1 MSRSFTSQTHDKLV
15 KELAEREN
23 VTRREI
29 AAQIRAAK
37 EFGDLS
43 ENAAYKD
50 AREAEQYNESR
61 IFYLKNILKGAA
73 VIKEPAGGS
82 FRVIM
87 GVTVK
92 IRRVDTG
99 AEVNYTIVDAAEAN
113 AAEGL
118 ISSTSP
124 VGRSIL
130 GKSAGVEVE
139 VETPKGKVNFQI
151 IEIT

>member
-1 MSRSFTSQTHDKLV
+1 
-15 KELAEREN
+15 
-23 VTRREI
+23 
-29 AAQIRAAK
+29 
-37 EFGDLS
+37 
-43 ENAAYKD
+43 
-50 AREAEQYNESR
+50 
-61 IFYLKNILKGAA
+61 
-73 VIKEPAGGS
+73 
-82 FRVIM
+82 M

-130 GKSAGVEVE
+130 GKSAGDEVE
-139 VETPKGKVNFQI
+139 VETPKGKINFQI